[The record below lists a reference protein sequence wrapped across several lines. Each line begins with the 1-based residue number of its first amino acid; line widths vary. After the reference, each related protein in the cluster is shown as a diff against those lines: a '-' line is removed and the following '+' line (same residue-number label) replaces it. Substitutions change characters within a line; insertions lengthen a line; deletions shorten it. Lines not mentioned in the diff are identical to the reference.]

1 MISFFLVRKRV
12 YPEVSVLEECN
23 YVTFSKLLDPNYNI
37 NLLSNWL
44 GLLQEEDEEY
54 TNITPHTSYESFLV
68 LPSTNKKNHQLN
80 TFLSSKVASKL
91 MCPRLQEFYRKS

>member
-1 MISFFLVRKRV
+1 MISFFLIRKRV

-54 TNITPHTSYESFLV
+54 T
-68 LPSTNKKNHQLN
+68 LPTLLPTLYMNL
-80 TFLSSKVASKL
+80 FLSSHQQI
-91 MCPRLQEFYRKS
+91 RRITN